1 MLQNLTRNN
10 QTANL
15 TQIKNMMNTLK
26 GINNPSAMLNQYAS
40 SNPQLK
46 QAINLV
52 NNSGGDPKKCFYQ
65 LAEQMGVNPNDVLS
79 ALK

>member
-15 TQIKNMMNTLK
+15 TRIKNMMNTLK
-26 GINNPSAMLNQYAS
+26 SINNPSAMLNQYAS
-40 SNPQLK
+40 NNPQLK
-46 QAINLV
+46 QAIDLV
-52 NNSGGDPKKCFYQ
+52 NNSGGDPKKGFYQ

>member
-1 MLQNLTRNN
+1 
-10 QTANL
+10 
-15 TQIKNMMNTLK
+15 MMNTLK
-26 GINNPSAMLNQYAS
+26 GINNPSAMLNQFAS

-65 LAEQMGVNPNDVLS
+65 LAEQMGVDPNDVLS

>member
-1 MLQNLTRNN
+1 
-10 QTANL
+10 
-15 TQIKNMMNTLK
+15 MMNTLK
-26 GINNPSAMLNQYAS
+26 GINNPMSMLNQYAS
-40 SNPQLK
+40 NNPQLK
-46 QAINLV
+46 KAIDLV

>member
-1 MLQNLTRNN
+1 
-10 QTANL
+10 
-15 TQIKNMMNTLK
+15 MMNTLK
-26 GINNPSAMLNQYAS
+26 GINNPSAMLNQFAS

-65 LAEQMGVNPNDVLS
+65 LAEQMGVDPNDVLN